1 MFSWKLCVKI
11 DTIGQEYR
19 NMVKLPPQILE
30 ICIEKNKSFPYFFEI
45 KTEYN
50 NIFVGVNDFS
60 SNPDEIILPESIAAQ
75 YLLFENQIITVKLL
89 WNIPF
94 GKLIT
99 LQPLTK
105 EFFFIPDY
113 ETMLE
118 KELSKYV
125 LVFQHQELVL
135 HYDNMS
141 FPILV
146 KEIQPDWSKVVIQSY
161 VERCYNI
168 IDQNIETSIDNW
180 FQQEFI
186 QEEKEEQER
195 TCMKKEDINYYKE
208 PRVLPSREEMCRRR
222 LEKYT
227 SSRNKSNKK

>member
-1 MFSWKLCVKI
+1 MFSWKLCVKM
-11 DTIGQEYR
+11 DRTNQEYR

-30 ICIEKNKSFPYFFEI
+30 TCIEKNKSFPYFFEI

-50 NIFVGVNDFS
+50 HIFVGVSDFS
-60 SNPDEIILPESIAAQ
+60 SNADEVILPESIARK
-75 YLLFENQIITVKLL
+75 YVLFENQIITVKLL

-94 GKLIT
+94 AKLIT

-105 EFFFIPDY
+105 EFFLIPEY

-125 LVFQHQELVL
+125 LVFQHQELLL
-135 HYDNMS
+135 HHDNMS

-146 KEIQPDWSKVVIQSY
+146 KEIQPDWSKVVIQTY

-168 IDQNIETSIDNW
+168 IDQNIETSIENT
-180 FQQEFI
+180 FQQDFI
-186 QEEKEEQER
+186 QEEKEEEER
-195 TCMKKEDINYYKE
+195 TCMKKEDINYYEE
-208 PRVLPSREEMCRRR
+208 PRILPSREEMCRRR
-222 LEKYT
+222 LEKYM
-227 SSRNKSNKK
+227 SSRNQSSKK